1 MIIRLEDIKTSV
13 LPEFKGG
20 QKEFRANMFF
30 DGTNRLFKG
39 CLIPGATIGVH
50 THDDSCE
57 TIFILNGKGSILE
70 VENGVESVNE
80 VLPGDCLFCGK
91 GQTHSLMN
99 TSEDED
105 LVFYACVIPQ

>member
-1 MIIRLEDIKTSV
+1 MIIRFDEIPVNTF
-13 LPEFKGG
+13 PAFKGG
-20 QKEFRANMFF
+20 EKEFRANMFAL
-30 DGTNRLFKG
+30 GVNRMFKG
-39 CLIPGATIGVH
+39 CLIPGASIGVH

-57 TIFILNGKGSILE
+57 TIFILSGKGSILE
-70 VENGVESVNE
+70 IEDGVRSLKDVF
-80 VLPGDCLFCGK
+80 PGDCLFCGK

>member
-1 MIIRLEDIKTSV
+1 MIIRLEDIRTSV

-20 QKEFRANMFF
+20 KKEFRANMFF
-30 DGTNRLFKG
+30 DGSNRIFKG
-39 CLIPGATIGVH
+39 CLIPGASIGVH

-57 TIFILNGKGSILE
+57 TIFILSGKGSILE
-70 VENGVESVNE
+70 VEDGVESIRE

-91 GQTHSLMN
+91 GQTHSLRN
-99 TSEDED
+99 TSDED

>member
-1 MIIRLEDIKTSV
+1 MY
-13 LPEFKGG
+13 
-20 QKEFRANMFF
+20 F
-30 DGTNRLFKG
+30 DGTNRMFKG

-57 TIFILNGKGSILE
+57 TIFILSGKGSILE
-70 VENGVESVNE
+70 IENGVESVNE
-80 VLPGDCLFCGK
+80 VFPGDCLFCGK

-99 TSEDED
+99 ISEDED